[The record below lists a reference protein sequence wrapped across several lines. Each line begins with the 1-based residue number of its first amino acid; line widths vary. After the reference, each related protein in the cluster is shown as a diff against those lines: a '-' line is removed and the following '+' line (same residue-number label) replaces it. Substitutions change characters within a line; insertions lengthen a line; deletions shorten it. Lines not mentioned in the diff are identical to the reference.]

1 FPRPFLPAALA
12 PDLLP
17 PPARPFISPASRVTL
32 SAVPPGRRK
41 QGDYGHGRRL
51 LARGQVVH
59 RGAEAAGPDGPCF
72 LAGFDRV
79 RWRSRYS
86 RPGAGPRPAL
96 RPRRAEREEYD
107 DGADA
112 GC

>member
-1 FPRPFLPAALA
+1 VQRLTPCSLSSPNIRRKKKGFGEFFPRPCLPAALA

-17 PPARPFISPASRVTL
+17 PPARLFISPASRVTL

-72 LAGFDRV
+72 LAGFD
-79 RWRSRYS
+79 
-86 RPGAGPRPAL
+86 
-96 RPRRAEREEYD
+96 
-107 DGADA
+107 
-112 GC
+112 